1 CRQDCGACPPLPS
14 CGDGACLLPETCATC
29 PNDCGS
35 CPLPYCGDSHCQG
48 VLLGE
53 TCATCPSDCCSLCG
67 DRVCD
72 GAFYGETCATCPQD
86 CGNCVTSC
94 SSFNSLS
101 CGSSCQ
107 DCTQTHGVGAVCNG
121 GVCSCPPETTSC
133 RDSLTGVRFCTAPRA
148 DPRNCGGCSALGS
161 VPQGENCLDKQ
172 EVCYLGNC
180 GVTACT
186 TNSNCSALGTAY
198 KCCGTAGTSVK
209 ACTNVNSQASVVN
222 CGACGNAC
230 GQGGNAG
237 RPFCCPS
244 GGTYACSSAPC
255 PPPI

>member
-1 CRQDCGACPPLPS
+1 QCAIGQICSGGQCVWIDVTCGNLSCGNGENCDNCPSDCGACPVCTDYS
-14 CGDGACLLPETCATC
+14 ANACGGGCVDCVQAIGIGAI
-29 PNDCGS
+29 
-35 CPLPYCGDSHCQG
+35 
-48 VLLGE
+48 
-53 TCATCPSDCCSLCG
+53 
-67 DRVCD
+67 
-72 GAFYGETCATCPQD
+72 
-86 CGNCVTSC
+86 
-94 SSFNSLS
+94 
-101 CGSSCQ
+101 
-107 DCTQTHGVGAVCNG
+107 CNG

-133 RDSLTGVRFCTAPRA
+133 RDSLTGVRSCTAPRA
-148 DPRNCGGCSALGS
+148 DPQNCGGCSASGS
-161 VPQGENCLDKQ
+161 VPQGENCLNKQ

-186 TNSNCSALGTAY
+186 SNSNCSALGTAY

-222 CGACGNAC
+222 CGACGNTC
-230 GQGGNAG
+230 GSGGNAG